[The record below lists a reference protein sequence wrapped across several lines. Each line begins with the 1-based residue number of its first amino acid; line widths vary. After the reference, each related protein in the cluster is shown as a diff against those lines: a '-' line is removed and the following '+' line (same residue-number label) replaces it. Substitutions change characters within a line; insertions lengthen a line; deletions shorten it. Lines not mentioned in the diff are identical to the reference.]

1 MPQRFLTPR
10 AMNKPLEAPEYLS
23 ASSISTFQQCPL
35 KFKFS
40 RIDRLTEPPT
50 EATLRGNFVHDV
62 LEVLYAAPSE
72 ERTTA
77 LAKQISKDLWDSTW
91 RDRVM
96 DLITDEAE
104 LRQFRWSSWWCVEN
118 LWLLEDPT
126 QLHPDGLEHE
136 VLVSV
141 SGVPV
146 RGFIDRF
153 TKYEDGLTV
162 SDYKTGKTPHPR
174 YSEGKFFQLFL
185 YGLALRELGVGT
197 TNRVQLLFL
206 KDGQV
211 FESEMKDSD
220 YLKTTEVLV
229 QVKEGIDQ
237 RCAAGHFEP
246 KTSRLCDWCHFKNIC
261 PAWKR

>member
-1 MPQRFLTPR
+1 MSE
-10 AMNKPLEAPEYLS
+10 PLVAPEYLS

-35 KFKFS
+35 KFKYS

-72 ERTTA
+72 QRTLE
-77 LAKQISKDLWDSTW
+77 LAKEISRNLWESTW
-91 RDRVM
+91 RDRVAE
-96 DLITDEAE
+96 LITNEAD

-118 LWLLEDPT
+118 LWAVEDPT
-126 QLHPDGLEHE
+126 SINPAGLEHE
-136 VLVSV
+136 VQVTV
-141 SGVPV
+141 SGVPI

-153 TKYEDGLTV
+153 TETNDGLTV

-185 YGLALRELGVGT
+185 YGTALRELGIGVT
-197 TNRVQLLFL
+197 TEVQLLFL
-206 KDGQV
+206 KDGQR
-211 FESEMKDSD
+211 FESKMTDAD
-220 YLKTTEVLV
+220 YLNTTDVLV
-229 QVKEGIDQ
+229 QVKKGIDQ
-237 RCAAGHFEP
+237 RCAEGHFEP
-246 KTSRLCDWCHFKNIC
+246 KTSRLCDWCHFKPIC